1 MKFMKS
7 MLLAVAI
14 GAATAGAQISVI
26 VNKAVDTRS
35 LTTAKVA
42 SIYAMDMR
50 SWPNGDRIV
59 VFDSKND
66 GVKREFFGVLGK
78 SEVEFKKIW
87 MRMQLSGNGKAPES
101 LPSDADVVA
110 RVAATPGAIGFV
122 SSGAVSA
129 AVKTVLEIK

>member
-26 VNKAVDTRS
+26 VNKAVDTPS

-66 GVKREFFGVLGK
+66 GVKREFFGALGK

-101 LPSDADVVA
+101 LSSDADVVA